1 MELLSSA
8 RQAVEA
14 WSLLSGHPGLVTPR
28 EAFISSDM
36 DGTPSLVV
44 VYPYYPGDVTLAQA
58 HLQPT
63 KVCVGWGGGVKGR
76 AAMCCHVCCHVLG
89 LAAMCCGCSA
99 YSRVWGAVPLCSAGH
114 AKHTRHGPSCWAA
127 NTL

>member
-58 HLQPT
+58 HLQPA
-63 KVCVGWGGGVKGR
+63 KVGWARPCAEVAEHTHKIWGIFVSACPQ
-76 AAMCCHVCCHVLG
+76 AAAVSVMCLG
-89 LAAMCCGCSA
+89 FLRKIQG
-99 YSRVWGAVPLCSAGH
+99 
-114 AKHTRHGPSCWAA
+114 
-127 NTL
+127 